1 MDKEQM
7 TPASRSDE
15 KKPISQKTAP
25 WQHISDRKGLIFAIF
40 CGISSCG
47 QFIFVSLAEL
57 DDNFTPFQ
65 CIFFRN
71 ILFLFVTPL
80 VSWERSNTYGPYDAF
95 LCILLG
101 CGSNF
106 AAIFLYTA
114 LLYAD
119 IGNVSAVAL
128 NTPIPSAILAY
139 LLLREKISVFS
150 SGFFFLN
157 FIGIILLAKPPFL
170 TGNVDSADINGDD
183 FLGIM
188 LAFAALMS
196 VSLSLIPIRLLS
208 HRGNCDSYL
217 NIVIVGYVGMII
229 SGVSLSITSGW
240 AIKTDIL
247 HFIYLLIFTGFAFL
261 TNLFAILAAEHE
273 VIANVSVLIACS
285 SLPLNFLAQVALF
298 HQMVDIIS
306 ITGLTLIIGST
317 VGYYMNRK

>member
-1 MDKEQM
+1 MAAKESVDKPDMRKSLPEANTGLLRDMNQMDKERM
-7 TPASRSDE
+7 APASRSDE
-15 KKPISQKTAP
+15 KKPISQKAAP
-25 WQHISDRKGLIFAIF
+25 WQRISDRKGLIFAIF

-47 QFIFVSLAEL
+47 QFIFGENIGL
-57 DDNFTPFQ
+57 
-65 CIFFRN
+65 FF
-71 ILFLFVTPL
+71 
-80 VSWERSNTYGPYDAF
+80 
-95 LCILLG
+95 
-101 CGSNF
+101 
-106 AAIFLYTA
+106 
-114 LLYAD
+114 
-119 IGNVSAVAL
+119 
-128 NTPIPSAILAY
+128 
-139 LLLREKISVFS
+139 
-150 SGFFFLN
+150 GFFFLN

-170 TGNVDSADINGDD
+170 MGNVDSADINGDD

-306 ITGLTLIIGST
+306 ITGLALIIGST
-317 VGYYMNRK
+317 VGTI